1 MDSKLSEMLD
11 QIIAD
16 GVMTSEEHEAFMEEV
31 HADGKIDEHEKAQIS
46 RIFKLI
52 QEGKLKIIDE
62 DREKYEAKRRE
73 ELKKKLAAMQGK
85 PPGSS

>member
-1 MDSKLSEMLD
+1 MDSKLSDMLD

-31 HADGKIDEHEKAQIS
+31 HADGKIDEQEKAQIS

>member
-52 QEGKLKIIDE
+52 QEGKLKIVDE
-62 DREKYEAKRRE
+62 DREKSEARRRE
-73 ELKKKLAAMQGK
+73 DLKKKLAAMQK
-85 PPGSS
+85 PQGS